1 MKIIAKKDPRIHPQF
16 KDLLTLPVLIRV
28 NRINEAAVTTFAQE
42 FENAHNTG
50 QPIVPIVI
58 DSYGGEVYSL
68 LSMIAIIEN
77 SNLPVATIGMG
88 KSMSC
93 GAVLLTCGTDG
104 YRFMDEGSTVM
115 IHDVSSFALGK
126 VEDMKARIGEAERLG
141 KLLFQKMAT
150 NCGHRN
156 ENYFIKQIEKK
167 KHVDWYLTAG
177 VAKKHKIVDHI
188 GVPDFHVNVS
198 VDMEFKF

>member
-1 MKIIAKKDPRIHPQF
+1 MKVIATKDPRIHPQF
-16 KDLLTLPVLIRV
+16 KDLITLPIIVRV
-28 NRINEAAVTTFAQE
+28 NKINEAAVATFAKE
-42 FENAHNTG
+42 FEAAHNTG
-50 QPIVPIVI
+50 QPVIPVVI

-77 SNLPVATIGMG
+77 ANLPVATIGMG

-93 GAVLLTCGTDG
+93 GSVLLTCGTDG
-104 YRFMDEGSTVM
+104 YRFMDADSTVM
-115 IHDVSSFALGK
+115 IHDVSSGAIGK

-141 KLLFQKMAT
+141 KLIFQKMAK

-156 ENYFIKQIEKK
+156 ENYFIKLIEKK
-167 KHVDWYLTAG
+167 KHVDWYLTAKE
-177 VAKKHKIVDHI
+177 AKKHSIVDHI
-188 GVPDFHVNVS
+188 GVPEFIVDVS